1 MHTAIDTQLDN
12 PEKLDFV
19 RSVLTNL
26 IGKTCWQVK
35 RSYGRVLHF
44 DLGVRVRSKPIIERE
59 FGEWVIDTRGLSY
72 RVTGF
77 ADEAVLFE
85 HHAWDDCDDQPDD
98 PEYYQLTGAFI
109 DKIVG
114 TTITDVQ
121 VNPQTL
127 GLRIVFGNTL
137 IFEILPTSQDE
148 LNIEEGDE
156 PEDGEFWRVYRSLPP
171 IESISVGAHR
181 RMLYKK
187 EQIDTDE

>member
-12 PEKLDFV
+12 PEKLEFL

-26 IGKTCWQVK
+26 IGKACWQVE
-35 RSYGRVLHF
+35 RSYGRVLYF
-44 DLGVRVRSKPIIERE
+44 DLGMRVQSRRTERE
-59 FGEWVIDTRGLSY
+59 HGEWVVDTRGLSY

-77 ADEAVLFE
+77 ADEAALFE
-85 HHAWDDCDDQPDD
+85 HHAWDDSDDQPDD
-98 PEYYQLTGAFI
+98 PEYYQLTDAFI

-137 IFEILPTSQDE
+137 IFEIMPTSQDE

-171 IESISVGAHR
+171 IESISVGAQR
-181 RMLYKK
+181 RMLYNK
-187 EQIDTDE
+187 EQLSPDG